1 MMIMMAFYNYHEGKK
16 EPLVENKI
24 LCGQMHRYALA
35 LWNFWMYVQYKNI
48 YQIKESLKIYVNP
61 KFSTVIDEVDEV
73 M

>member
-1 MMIMMAFYNYHEGKK
+1 MKGKK
-16 EPLVENKI
+16 KLWLKTKFYVVKCRDM
-24 LCGQMHRYALA
+24 LLALA

>member
-1 MMIMMAFYNYHEGKK
+1 M
-16 EPLVENKI
+16 VENKI

-35 LWNFWMYVQYKNI
+35 LWKFWMYVQYKNI
-48 YQIKESLKIYVNP
+48 YQNKESLKIYVNP